1 MKIQTGLYAL
11 MAGVTIGLAVWGAQG
26 IEGWCPTSRYMPM
39 LLTTPKTISESDVKI
54 DVDANNTKIDAS
66 VDTNVFPVA
75 VAQNIQNLFPDP
87 QSPIQTSPN
96 APIQNTQDSQTP
108 PNSPDLLSLH
118 SLSAVLLDGDSGRVL
133 YGRDMDTPRPMAS
146 TTKIMTCLIALEHS
160 ELTEQVTVK
169 REHLREGSSMYLLEG
184 ETLTMEELLYGLML
198 PSGNDAAECIA
209 AHCGGSG
216 GSAQFVRWMNEKAKA
231 LGMKHTSFANPSGL
245 DEMGHSSCALDMAR
259 LAAYAMQNP
268 TFARIVSTRTA
279 SVGTRTMTNHNK
291 LLASYSGCV
300 GLKTGYTGD
309 AGRTLVTCAERGG
322 MRMIAVTLHDGSDWA
337 DHAALYDYGFSA
349 YALSSGAKK
358 GEAYGSVSV
367 DGQSVSAVA
376 AESFRYPT
384 VENEALSVRAELP
397 QTVSAPVRKGQTFGT
412 LVISCGETEV
422 GRVDL
427 VSARSVQAQET
438 KSETSKNKSLAEKL
452 WQFLSAK

>member
-1 MKIQTGLYAL
+1 MDERKG
-11 MAGVTIGLAVWGAQG
+11 
-26 IEGWCPTSRYMPM
+26 
-39 LLTTPKTISESDVKI
+39 ES
-54 DVDANNTKIDAS
+54 
-66 VDTNVFPVA
+66 
-75 VAQNIQNLFPDP
+75 
-87 QSPIQTSPN
+87 
-96 APIQNTQDSQTP
+96 
-108 PNSPDLLSLH
+108 
-118 SLSAVLLDGDSGRVL
+118 
-133 YGRDMDTPRPMAS
+133 
-146 TTKIMTCLIALEHS
+146 
-160 ELTEQVTVK
+160 
-169 REHLREGSSMYLLEG
+169 
-184 ETLTMEELLYGLML
+184 
-198 PSGNDAAECIA
+198 
-209 AHCGGSG
+209 
-216 GSAQFVRWMNEKAKA
+216 
-231 LGMKHTSFANPSGL
+231 LGMEHTSFANPSGL

-384 VENEALSVRAELP
+384 AENEALSVRAELP

-438 KSETSKNKSLAEKL
+438 KSETSKISRWRKSSGNFCRQSKGGIDLAEARIQKL
-452 WQFLSAK
+452 IAESGLCSRRTAEQCIAAGRVHVNGKTALLGQKADPKSTKLPSTAGRSAQEGQKRYLMLNKPRGYVWDIRFALEAKEDGSGNVTEYREMITPMEPGVLWVLPAIGESR

>member
-1 MKIQTGLYAL
+1 MPRFARCVF
-11 MAGVTIGLAVWGAQG
+11 AVFLAVS
-26 IEGWCPTSRYMPM
+26 CLTSS
-39 LLTTPKTISESDVKI
+39 LTCQ
-54 DVDANNTKIDAS
+54 AA
-66 VDTNVFPVA
+66 
-75 VAQNIQNLFPDP
+75 
-87 QSPIQTSPN
+87 
-96 APIQNTQDSQTP
+96 APET
-108 PNSPDLLSLH
+108 
-118 SLSAVLLDGDSGRVL
+118 AAAAFVLMEAGSGRVL
-133 YGRDMDTPRPMAS
+133 ASRNETQERSIAS

-160 ELTEQVTVK
+160 ELTEKVTVK

-231 LGMKHTSFANPSGL
+231 LGMEHTSFANPSGL

-279 SVGTRTMTNHNK
+279 NVGTRTMTNHNK

-322 MRMIAVTLHDGSDWA
+322 MRLIAVTLHDGSDWT

-384 VENEALSVRAELP
+384 AENEALSVRAELP
-397 QTVSAPVRKGQTFGT
+397 QTVSASVRKGQTFGT

-427 VSARSVQAQET
+427 VSARSVQAQEKSACQKQPAFPLRSISWEKPLT
-438 KSETSKNKSLAEKL
+438 KLLQNWTNIWMMLTL
-452 WQFLSAK
+452 HI

>member
-1 MKIQTGLYAL
+1 MPRFARCVF
-11 MAGVTIGLAVWGAQG
+11 AVFLAVS
-26 IEGWCPTSRYMPM
+26 CLSSS
-39 LLTTPKTISESDVKI
+39 LTCQ
-54 DVDANNTKIDAS
+54 AA
-66 VDTNVFPVA
+66 
-75 VAQNIQNLFPDP
+75 
-87 QSPIQTSPN
+87 
-96 APIQNTQDSQTP
+96 APETAAAAFI
-108 PNSPDLLSLH
+108 LME
-118 SLSAVLLDGDSGRVL
+118 AGSGRVL
-133 YGRDMDTPRPMAS
+133 ASRNETQERSIAS
-146 TTKIMTCLIALEHS
+146 TTKIMTCLVALEHS
-160 ELTEQVTVK
+160 ELTEKVTVK

-231 LGMKHTSFANPSGL
+231 LGMEHTSFANPSGL

-349 YALSSGAKK
+349 YHLYCSAKR
-358 GEAYGSVSV
+358 GETYGSVNAAGEAV
-367 DGQSVSAVA
+367 AAVA
-376 AESFRYPT
+376 AESFCYP
-384 VENEALSVRAELP
+384 VAEGESLSVRAELP
-397 QTVSAPVRKGQTFGT
+397 QAVAAPVQKGQKLGA
-412 LVISCGETEV
+412 LVIFCGETEV

-427 VSARSVQAQET
+427 VSARSVQVQG
-438 KSETSKNKSLAEKL
+438 SKEKTEKKKTLAETL
-452 WQFLSAK
+452 WQFLSAG

>member
-1 MKIQTGLYAL
+1 MPRFARCVF
-11 MAGVTIGLAVWGAQG
+11 AVFLAV
-26 IEGWCPTSRYMPM
+26 SF
-39 LLTTPKTISESDVKI
+39 LSSSLTCQ
-54 DVDANNTKIDAS
+54 AA
-66 VDTNVFPVA
+66 
-75 VAQNIQNLFPDP
+75 
-87 QSPIQTSPN
+87 
-96 APIQNTQDSQTP
+96 APETAAAAFI
-108 PNSPDLLSLH
+108 LME
-118 SLSAVLLDGDSGRVL
+118 AGSGRVL
-133 YGRDMDTPRPMAS
+133 AARNETQERSIAS
-146 TTKIMTCLIALEHS
+146 TTKIMTCLVALEHS
-160 ELTEQVTVK
+160 ALTEQVTVK

-209 AHCGGSG
+209 AHCGGS
-216 GSAQFVRWMNEKAKA
+216 AQFIQWMNEKAKS
-231 LGMKHTSFANPSGL
+231 LDMEHTSFANPSGL
-245 DEMGHSSCALDMAR
+245 DEAGHGSCALDMAR

-322 MRMIAVTLHDGSDWA
+322 MRLIAVTLHDGSDWA
-337 DHAALYDYGFSA
+337 DHTALYDYGFSA

-358 GEAYGSVSV
+358 GEVYGSVSV

-376 AESFRYPT
+376 AESFCYP
-384 VENEALSVRAELP
+384 VSESESLSVRAELP

>member
-1 MKIQTGLYAL
+1 MPVKKLCLLMLVVFAL
-11 MAGVTIGLAVWGAQG
+11 TFSAAALDDPAPQCKAALVIDMNT
-26 IEGWCPTSRYMPM
+26 E
-39 LLTTPKTISESDVKI
+39 TT
-54 DVDANNTKIDAS
+54 
-66 VDTNVFPVA
+66 
-75 VAQNIQNLFPDP
+75 
-87 QSPIQTSPN
+87 
-96 APIQNTQDSQTP
+96 
-108 PNSPDLLSLH
+108 
-118 SLSAVLLDGDSGRVL
+118 LLDFHADERV
-133 YGRDMDTPRPMAS
+133 YPAS
-146 TTKIMTCLIALEHS
+146 TTKIMTCLVALEHS
-160 ELTEQVTVK
+160 ELTEKVTVK

-216 GSAQFVRWMNEKAKA
+216 GSGGSAQFVRWMNEKAKA
-231 LGMKHTSFANPSGL
+231 LGMEHTSFANPSGL

-384 VENEALSVRAELP
+384 AENEALSVRAELP

>member
-1 MKIQTGLYAL
+1 MPRFARCVF
-11 MAGVTIGLAVWGAQG
+11 AVFLAVS
-26 IEGWCPTSRYMPM
+26 CLSSS
-39 LLTTPKTISESDVKI
+39 LTCQ
-54 DVDANNTKIDAS
+54 AA
-66 VDTNVFPVA
+66 
-75 VAQNIQNLFPDP
+75 
-87 QSPIQTSPN
+87 
-96 APIQNTQDSQTP
+96 APETAAAAFI
-108 PNSPDLLSLH
+108 LME
-118 SLSAVLLDGDSGRVL
+118 AGSGRVL
-133 YGRDMDTPRPMAS
+133 ASRNETQERSIAS
-146 TTKIMTCLIALEHS
+146 TTKIMTCLVALEHS
-160 ELTEQVTVK
+160 ELTEKVTVK

-216 GSAQFVRWMNEKAKA
+216 RSGGSAQFVRWMNEKAKA
-231 LGMKHTSFANPSGL
+231 LGMEHTSFMNPSGL
-245 DEMGHSSCALDMAR
+245 DEAGHSSCALDMAR

-322 MRMIAVTLHDGSDWA
+322 MRLIAVTLHDGSDLA

-384 VENEALSVRAELP
+384 AENEALSVRAELP

-427 VSARSVQAQET
+427 VSARSVQAQEA

>member
-1 MKIQTGLYAL
+1 MPRFARCVF
-11 MAGVTIGLAVWGAQG
+11 AVFLAVS
-26 IEGWCPTSRYMPM
+26 CLSSS
-39 LLTTPKTISESDVKI
+39 LTCQ
-54 DVDANNTKIDAS
+54 AA
-66 VDTNVFPVA
+66 
-75 VAQNIQNLFPDP
+75 
-87 QSPIQTSPN
+87 
-96 APIQNTQDSQTP
+96 APETAAAAFI
-108 PNSPDLLSLH
+108 LME
-118 SLSAVLLDGDSGRVL
+118 AGSGRVL
-133 YGRDMDTPRPMAS
+133 ASRNETQERSIAS
-146 TTKIMTCLIALEHS
+146 TTKIMTCLVALEHS
-160 ELTEQVTVK
+160 ELTEKVTVK

-209 AHCGGSG
+209 AHCGGNG

-231 LGMKHTSFANPSGL
+231 LGMEHTSFANPSGL

-268 TFARIVSTRTA
+268 TFARIVSTRMA